1 MAGSDPPSRAVARAP
16 ASVGNLSCGFDV
28 LGLALESPTDQVAA
42 VRAPGR
48 GVRGIRVGQSATRIP
63 SDPARNSAG
72 VAVDALLTQHRSSAG
87 VELELSK
94 GLPLSSGMGGSA
106 ASAVAAV
113 VAVDALLGLESSA
126 ETLLRAALEGEL
138 VGSGS
143 TAADNVAASLVGG
156 IVLVRP
162 WARRVLTALPVPDGM
177 MAVLLRPHLELE
189 TREGRGLIP
198 ELIPRDD
205 AVEQWGDTAAL
216 AAALHSGDW
225 DLLADAVV
233 DRVAEPV
240 RAGRIPAFDAQR
252 KAALDAGA
260 AAFGISGSG
269 PSTFALCRGEDIARQ
284 VASAMETALRR
295 NTDVDGSLYRSPV
308 GRRGAT
314 VTVDP

>member
-1 MAGSDPPSRAVARAP
+1 MAGSDRPSRAVARAP

-28 LGLALESPTDQVAA
+28 LGLALEEPSDQVAA
-42 VRAPGR
+42 VRAQGR
-48 GVRGIRVGQSATRIP
+48 GVQAIRVDRSTARIP
-63 SDPARNSAG
+63 TDPARNSAG
-72 VAVDALLTQHRSSAG
+72 VAADALLRRHGSDAG
-87 VELELSK
+87 VELEVTK

-113 VAVDALLGLESSA
+113 VAVDALLDLESSP
-126 ETLLRAALEGEL
+126 ETLLQAALEGER

-143 TAADNVAASLVGG
+143 TAADNVAAALVGG

-162 WARRVLTALPVPDGM
+162 WARRMLTALPVPDGM
-177 MAVLLRPHLELE
+177 TVVLLRPHLELE

-198 ELIPRDD
+198 QRIPRED

-216 AAALHSGDW
+216 AAALHTEDW

-240 RAGRIPAFDAQR
+240 RAGRIPAFEAQR
-252 KAALDAGA
+252 EAALGAGA

-269 PSTFALCRGEDIARQ
+269 PSTFALCRGEALAGQ
-284 VASAMETALRR
+284 VASAMERALRR
-295 NTDVDGSLYRSPV
+295 QSDVEGSLYLSPV
-308 GRRGAT
+308 RRRGAT
-314 VTVDP
+314 VTVEP